1 MLYNGNRREA
11 RNLSAKALRNGEK
24 DERQRRSRSER
35 SGKRLESDRECKGT
49 GRKKDCWRPDSFKSE
64 NIWTNPE
71 PVITLGSEVRVYVDG
86 NDFSKYYVDIQGVV
100 QGRIVDY
107 T

>member
-1 MLYNGNRREA
+1 MQHIFGIILLVSSIRFQEEA
-11 RNLSAKALRNGEK
+11 VEVSAEITQIESYRDDYK
-24 DERQRRSRSER
+24 DIIY
-35 SGKRLESDRECKGT
+35 C
-49 GRKKDCWRPDSFKSE
+49 FKSE

-86 NDFSKYYVDIQGVV
+86 NDFSKYYVDIQGVL